1 MDREQTVI
9 AATTYQ
15 SWLQD
20 PSALVSKRG
29 GMKKL
34 QQRHD
39 IMSSTKIANLMEVP
53 PGCRNLGLPPTP
65 SKRALFIDKLKIIG
79 GFPFTTN
86 IVLISGTDLESSRV
100 EERINSLT
108 GTSLSNELK
117 YNEQAFDEKIE
128 KIFNLAEKVDSE
140 SISVGKVSVGRLSYR
155 LFRTGLCRFL
165 LFVLAFKKI
174 VLQLERVKAKIKAS
188 KSQEE
193 AELLKFTQ
201 KNLINKIYT
210 DSAKAKIPAVLD
222 YVGTVIEASC
232 KFVSPLI

>member
-1 MDREQTVI
+1 M
-9 AATTYQ
+9 
-15 SWLQD
+15 LQ
-20 PSALVSKRG
+20 
-29 GMKKL
+29 
-34 QQRHD
+34 
-39 IMSSTKIANLMEVP
+39 
-53 PGCRNLGLPPTP
+53 
-65 SKRALFIDKLKIIG
+65 IIG

-117 YNEQAFDEKIE
+117 YNKQAFDDKIE

-155 LFRTGLCRFL
+155 LFRIGLCRFL
-165 LFVLAFKKI
+165 LFVLGQC
-174 VLQLERVKAKIKAS
+174 LQLHKCHLEP
-188 KSQEE
+188 Q
-193 AELLKFTQ
+193 LM
-201 KNLINKIYT
+201 IYT

>member
-165 LFVLAFKKI
+165 LFVLGQC
-174 VLQLERVKAKIKAS
+174 LQLHKCHLEPQLMAS